1 MVPMLS
7 QSTAALARLGL
18 EGRHRMRNRLRV
30 HTTPL
35 KPAPLI
41 RSDSNV
47 ERNFEWLAM

>member
-7 QSTAALARLGL
+7 QSIAAVAGFGF

-35 KPAPLI
+35 SLPPSHALTHPNLELREAKHG
-41 RSDSNV
+41 
-47 ERNFEWLAM
+47 

>member
-30 HTTPL
+30 HTTVAS
-35 KPAPLI
+35 KAHSWKES
-41 RSDSNV
+41 RSPC
-47 ERNFEWLAM
+47 